1 MTAQKEVIHLF
12 WRKAQPLLEGSG
24 IHLKPLPTS
33 WTSLR
38 HNYFSVLF
46 IAIFFVLEIPLQ
58 RLMLFSGLN
67 HCLRS
72 WVTACDNLLDN
83 ELKEIIVTDLPE
95 NAHTF
100 KSVHTLLLTDRIFF
114 SFLLEAV
121 EAGTISR
128 DEMVRLLN
136 ISLTA
141 ISASGREEAEEE
153 GGVED
158 APSPEHILH
167 RVHVA
172 KTGQLFA
179 SPLSA
184 PLALG
189 DIDLKNPT
197 VSQMKEGLLA
207 FGLGCQILDDISD
220 LGTDLHDRKY
230 NYLASLI
237 QHGSVKHEKELL
249 VTFRSGTPGK
259 DSRQL
264 TGLYQQFPEAS
275 EKAFT
280 EATRQLRRALT
291 LLSEAGLPLS
301 PLNRE
306 MFIKIL
312 VKLFHHPNRLLNL
325 RDR

>member
-1 MTAQKEVIHLF
+1 M
-12 WRKAQPLLEGSG
+12 
-24 IHLKPLPTS
+24 
-33 WTSLR
+33 SLR

-46 IAIFFVLEIPLQ
+46 IAIFFILEIPIQ

-95 NAHTF
+95 NAHRF

-114 SFLLEAV
+114 SFLLDARK
-121 EAGTISR
+121 AGTISD

-136 ISLTA
+136 LSLAA
-141 ISASGREEAEEE
+141 ISVSGREEAEEE

-158 APSPEHILH
+158 APPPEQILH
-167 RVHVA
+167 RVHIA

-179 SPLSA
+179 APLSA

-189 DIDLKNPT
+189 DIDLKNPR
-197 VSQMKEGLLA
+197 VSQMKEGLLD

-220 LGTDLHDRKY
+220 LGTDLQDRKY

-237 QHGSVKHEKELL
+237 HHGSTTHEKELL
-249 VTFRSGTPGK
+249 SSIQSGP
-259 DSRQL
+259 
-264 TGLYQQFPEAS
+264 PER
-275 EKAFT
+275 T
-280 EATRQLRRALT
+280 
-291 LLSEAGLPLS
+291 AGS
-301 PLNRE
+301 
-306 MFIKIL
+306 
-312 VKLFHHPNRLLNL
+312 
-325 RDR
+325 